1 MNLCRAILRTESYKS
16 KFKRKSVLLIIKR
29 KIIFYSE
36 NDKEITYLLKIFQLE
51 PILFSTKQWLY
62 PYYLILKR
70 LDLMAVELDVV
81 LAGK

>member
-36 NDKEITYLLKIFQLE
+36 NDKETYLLKIFQLE
-51 PILFSTKQWLY
+51 PILFSTKQ
-62 PYYLILKR
+62 
-70 LDLMAVELDVV
+70 
-81 LAGK
+81 